1 MPTIILGKVLI
12 VIEKKV
18 FVSIHGISLIAQL
31 VKYPPA
37 MQETQVRFL
46 SQEVSLLKG

>member
-1 MPTIILGKVLI
+1 MPTIILDKVLI

-37 MQETQVRFL
+37 MQETQVQFL
-46 SQEVSLLKG
+46 GQEVSLLKG

>member
-37 MQETQVRFL
+37 MQETQVRVL